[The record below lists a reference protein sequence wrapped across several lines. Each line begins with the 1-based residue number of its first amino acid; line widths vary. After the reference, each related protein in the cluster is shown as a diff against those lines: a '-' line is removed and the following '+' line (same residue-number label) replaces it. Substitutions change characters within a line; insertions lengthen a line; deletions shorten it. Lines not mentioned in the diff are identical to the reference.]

1 MCLHVKTTKPS
12 IAEEDIV
19 CYKVLEYS
27 SIFKEYVTP
36 FRSCPMKIG
45 NTLHDRKDWEFSI
58 TEFITGFFLAAGGFH
73 TYEVIA
79 DAKHFARELD
89 NSTIVVKCI
98 IPKSTEYFKGWTTLD
113 GYHVRGYASKDL
125 KLIKEVEHYDRRDQD
140 ECSEE

>member
-1 MCLHVKTTKPS
+1 MCLHVKTQTPS

-19 CYKVLEYS
+19 CYKVIEYS
-27 SIFKEYVTP
+27 PVFEQYITP
-36 FRSCPMKIG
+36 FRNYPMKTGDI
-45 NTLHDRKDWEFSI
+45 LHDRKDWEFD
-58 TEFITGFFLAAGGFH
+58 TVEFRTGFFVEAGGFH

-113 GYHVRGYASKDL
+113 GYYVGGYASKDL
-125 KLIKEVEHYDRRDQD
+125 KLIEEVDHYDGRDQD